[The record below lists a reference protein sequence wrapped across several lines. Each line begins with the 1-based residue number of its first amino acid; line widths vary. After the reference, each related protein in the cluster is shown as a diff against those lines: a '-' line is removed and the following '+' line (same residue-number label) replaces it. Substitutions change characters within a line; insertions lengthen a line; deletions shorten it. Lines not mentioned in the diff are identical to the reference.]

1 MTLWNVGSTCFAQ
14 DDIKITYRAQGR
26 PEIEQYAVAGDN
38 VFIFK
43 PNGWPSTWRVLVHA
57 TNSSQR
63 DDIDVGFISVR
74 GATDDDITLYVA
86 NSDGLPGLFNYGL
99 RDCAGVKLDC
109 PDAQHDANLTVVARL
124 YRNLTGNIFA
134 DNSQYRPVKQVNVW
148 CVGAIAANV
157 SIEGTNIV
165 QVRAHG
171 IEGGVT
177 IESLGGTGAQISQVT
192 LGYNSSERQSV
203 PTPPGGW
210 PTMAQMNIGT
220 SQNPVTLITPSGV
233 DISGQVAA
241 LNDLFVDLDIG
252 GHTAQLRN
260 ALIYNQDLGYSSG
273 TLTHR
278 MQVTGETVTLG
289 GVFACSDSGGYLDT
303 ASEYFYITSSTSDYE
318 AKIAS
323 LSDGMNGSYDE
334 VDFRGRFWF
343 NGGIAASAC
352 MRLSDDMDGE
362 LIFNAAN
369 NQRLWSALSN
379 VRIDGVNVSGENPA
393 YSHVTSGGGT
403 IGMVDGVGNDLG
415 FHLHPEACDPPSGS
429 EISLA
434 HWKSNGDPVT
444 PIYLVFYGP
453 IRLEGD
459 GPHVDLQW
467 FDPQNEEWV
476 TGGTCAYSSLEVLL
490 YDLLPSGTNTS
501 LNVLKLRRCAI
512 CPCVTPL
519 GEYRIIE
526 KTDGVKSDLGLQDDP
541 DVQPFTYYFTLVE

>member
-1 MTLWNVGSTCFAQ
+1 MLNRSTHNVVGGLAAAMTLWIACSVCLAQ
-14 DDIKITYRAQGR
+14 GAIKITYRAQGR
-26 PEIEQYAVAGDN
+26 TDIEDYEEAGEN

-43 PNGWPSTWRVLVHA
+43 PNGWPSTWWVLVHA

-74 GATDDDITLYVA
+74 GATNDNITLYVA
-86 NSDGLPGLFNYGL
+86 NYDNLPGLFNYGF
-99 RDCAGVKLDC
+99 RDCAGVQLDC
-109 PDAQHDANLTVVARL
+109 PDSEHDANLTVVARL

-134 DNSQYRPVKQVNVW
+134 ANSQHRPVKQVNVW

-157 SIEGTNIV
+157 SIEGTNIA

-177 IESLGGTGAQISQVT
+177 IESLGGTDAQISQVT

-278 MQVTGETVTLG
+278 MQITGETATLG

-303 ASEYFYITSSTSDYE
+303 ASENFYITSSTTDYA

-343 NGGIAASAC
+343 NAGIDDTAY
-352 MRLSDDMDGE
+352 MRLSDDMNGE
-362 LIFNAAN
+362 LIFNAVN
-369 NQRLWSALSN
+369 NQRLWHEDSHVL
-379 VRIDGVNVSGENPA
+379 IDGTNVTEESPA
-393 YSHVTSGGGT
+393 YSLVTTGGGT

-415 FHLHPEACDPPSGS
+415 FHLHLEASFPPSGS
-429 EISLA
+429 GGSNEISLA
-434 HWKSNGDPVT
+434 NWKTGDEW
-444 PIYLVFYGP
+444 IDLVFYGP

-467 FDPQNEEWV
+467 FDPQAKRGVGRRRHLRLLKSRSAALRSAPQRREHLAQRA
-476 TGGTCAYSSLEVLL
+476 GTHEVPC
-490 YDLLPSGTNTS
+490 LP
-501 LNVLKLRRCAI
+501 LRHSF
-512 CPCVTPL
+512 
-519 GEYRIIE
+519 G
-526 KTDGVKSDLGLQDDP
+526 
-541 DVQPFTYYFTLVE
+541 